1 LNSRNQ
7 SPAQRIR
14 QGRNPLLVYVVIGL
28 LALLVGGAIGVW
40 VRSNF
45 NTASINK
52 SEVPSNSSRA
62 IEQDESLP
70 EEQARLERERQKPAD
85 ERKKLETE
93 NSESISITTGQV
105 PSPSS
110 GANWFVILGSFP
122 KNEYEKA
129 NQRLQYIQ
137 GLGYDVSII
146 DTDNYP
152 RLTGGLWAVVMGPYS
167 KSKARSL
174 AAQVKPLRS
183 DAYIRAGR

>member
-1 LNSRNQ
+1 LDSHNQ

-14 QGRNPLLVYVVIGL
+14 QGRNPLLIYVVIGL
-28 LALLVGGAIGVW
+28 LALPVGGAIGVW

-52 SEVPSNSSRA
+52 NEIPGNASRA
-62 IEQDESLP
+62 IEQNESLP
-70 EEQARLERERQKPAD
+70 EEQVSLERERQKLAD
-85 ERKKLETE
+85 ERKKVETE

-105 PSPSS
+105 PRSSS

-122 KNEYEKA
+122 ENEYEKA

-137 GLGYDVSII
+137 GLGYDVKII
-146 DTDNYP
+146 DTDDYP
-152 RLTGGLWAVVMGPYS
+152 GLTEGLWAVVMGPYS

-174 AAQVKPLRS
+174 AAQMKSVRS
-183 DAYIRAGR
+183 DTYIRAGR